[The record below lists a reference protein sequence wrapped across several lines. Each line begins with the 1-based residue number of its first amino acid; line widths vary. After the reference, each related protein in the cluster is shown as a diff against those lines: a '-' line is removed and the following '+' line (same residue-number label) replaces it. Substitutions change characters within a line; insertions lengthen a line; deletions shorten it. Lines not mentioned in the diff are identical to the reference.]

1 MDIYFSCSIT
11 GGRQDQVI
19 YEHMVDFL
27 DSKGH
32 QVLTAHLSRAD
43 VLEAETIT
51 DAAQIY
57 KRDVNW
63 VRQCAALVAEVSTPS
78 HGVGYEIALA
88 LQFNKPVLCCYRKG
102 CRVSK
107 MILGNPHPAL
117 SLCAYESASDLDRQ
131 LADFLAQLEAA
142 G

>member
-1 MDIYFSCSIT
+1 MEIYFSCSIT
-11 GGRQDQVI
+11 GGRQDQAI
-19 YEHMVDFL
+19 YERMVDFL

-43 VLEAETIT
+43 VLEAETAA
-51 DAAQIY
+51 DAAQVY
-57 KRDVNW
+57 ERDVDW

-88 LQFNKPVLCCYRKG
+88 LQLNKPVLCCYRKG

-107 MILGNPHPAL
+107 MILGNPHPSL
-117 SLCAYESASDLDRQ
+117 SLCAYESAADLDRQ
-131 LADFLAQLEAA
+131 LAVFLAQLEM
-142 G
+142 GG